1 MKKIQIMSLL
11 CIILFT
17 SLMAQE
23 GNNIAEKMDKKYVAI
38 FPFHFASTKVSEK
51 EAIAE
56 LNGLFSDLFAGQ
68 FAETE
73 YFEVLD
79 RQNMDILMKEISVQ
93 ASGLTSDQ
101 VVEMGKTKGAELAIF
116 GTVTNVYKNTY
127 LTLKIIDIE
136 SSIILKSIKVKGSLE
151 KIDDLALNGGF
162 EFMKG
167 LSLLLYERYNI
178 GTGKLESS
186 SREGIKQFMKAR
198 DLIQQAIIAKQDGKK
213 SKMKKL
219 QSKAEKYL
227 TKAAKLNPGVQAA
240 IKHYRENTLWKLE
253 EE

>member
-1 MKKIQIMSLL
+1 MKKIYLIGMITLILLSSLL
-11 CIILFT
+11 
-17 SLMAQE
+17 AQE
-23 GNNIAEKMDKKYVAI
+23 ESMAGNLDKKYVAI
-38 FPFHFASTKVSEK
+38 FPFHFASTNLAEK
-51 EAIAE
+51 RAIAE

-79 RQNMDILMKEISVQ
+79 RQNMNALLKEVKLQ
-93 ASGLTSDQ
+93 GSGLTSEQ

-116 GTVTNVYKNTY
+116 GTLTNVYKTTY

-136 SSIILKSIKVKGSLE
+136 TSIILKSIKVKGSLE
-151 KIDDLALNGGF
+151 KVDDLASDGGF

-167 LSLLLYERYNI
+167 LSLLLYERYEI
-178 GTGKLESS
+178 GTGKIESS
-186 SREGIKQFMKAR
+186 SRQGIKYFLKAR
-198 DLIQQAIIAKQDGKK
+198 DLIQQAIVAKQDGNK

-219 QSKAEKYL
+219 QKKAEKYL
-227 TKAAKLNPGVQAA
+227 KKAAALNPGVNAA
-240 IKHYRENTLWKLE
+240 INHYRENTLWKLE